1 MMKTFWRCNIGAAG
15 VMTLLMSI
23 GIAADSTQAAG
34 EYERPPV
41 LNANMVLPKS
51 VLKSEHFTID
61 QKVLNDGLVNSYK
74 VSSPHGDFEVTS
86 SVALYKLLGE
96 IEAMAAM
103 AKTEQSASYQAALR
117 ESGMNTLEGAK
128 NLVSNPVDS
137 VAGAGRGLSSLV
149 SRAGEAV
156 FQSNPGETEDSR
168 MKQLIGF
175 SQAKREIAHKFH
187 VDVYSTNKEL
197 QDHLD
202 RLAWADYTGGI
213 TISVAALPVG
223 GAAKVVYSS
232 SNVVRLLNEA
242 IALTPPAELK
252 RQNRE
257 KLEKMGMDPN
267 LIDLFINNVQLSPR
281 QQTYIVAALEAMTE
295 AVNREVALM
304 IALPVK
310 DPEEAM
316 AITTLIIMHAGYNNN
331 VTKLKQLYPVKRILG
346 ARDAE
351 GDLVLLLPVDHLTWN
366 AKLDGVLA
374 SVTEE
379 SARLGNG
386 KRHMYLLGTASDV
399 ALDQLKRRGWNV
411 RTRVA
416 ETMGMTR
423 AGTLDR

>member
-1 MMKTFWRCNIGAAG
+1 
-15 VMTLLMSI
+15 
-23 GIAADSTQAAG
+23 
-34 EYERPPV
+34 
-41 LNANMVLPKS
+41 
-51 VLKSEHFTID
+51 
-61 QKVLNDGLVNSYK
+61 
-74 VSSPHGDFEVTS
+74 
-86 SVALYKLLGE
+86 
-96 IEAMAAM
+96 MAAM
-103 AKTEQSASYQAALR
+103 AKTEQSASYQAALK
-117 ESGMNTLEGAK
+117 ESGINTLEGAK

-252 RQNRE
+252 RQNRD

-316 AITTLIIMHAGYNNN
+316 AITTLIIMYAGYNNN

-399 ALDQLKRRGWNV
+399 ALGQLKRRGWNV